1 MVFLGRMIRDLDD
14 IEDFK
19 KWLQTKDARAARL
32 EKEKK
37 EKLERA
43 LIEPKHMMD
52 ASDHYKGNIT
62 SRSPNHNSLH
72 CPTSRSVHSIHR
84 SIHTDGHMICQYLQV
99 HIYTW
104 SGFKCLS

>member
-1 MVFLGRMIRDLDD
+1 MYRCAIAIFWANFYGVSGRMIRDLDD

-52 ASDHYKGNIT
+52 ASDHYKGLFSEENYRGRQGDSMET
-62 SRSPNHNSLH
+62 CDTASRVILMTLVTLRRS
-72 CPTSRSVHSIHR
+72 CPI
-84 SIHTDGHMICQYLQV
+84 
-99 HIYTW
+99 
-104 SGFKCLS
+104 F

>member
-1 MVFLGRMIRDLDD
+1 MIRDIED

-43 LIEPKHMMD
+43 LIQPKHMMD
-52 ASDHYKGNIT
+52 ASEHYKGLPKIC
-62 SRSPNHNSLH
+62 LLAGL
-72 CPTSRSVHSIHR
+72 VHFHR
-84 SIHTDGHMICQYLQV
+84 SGQRRTIG
-99 HIYTW
+99 
-104 SGFKCLS
+104 

>member
-1 MVFLGRMIRDLDD
+1 MIRDLDD

-52 ASDHYKGNIT
+52 ASDHYKGDAT
-62 SRSPNHNSLH
+62 AQSPHRNTIHCDLIEVYYVSLNFFIMKR
-72 CPTSRSVHSIHR
+72 TR
-84 SIHTDGHMICQYLQV
+84 
-99 HIYTW
+99 
-104 SGFKCLS
+104 

>member
-1 MVFLGRMIRDLDD
+1 MIRDLDD

-52 ASDHYKGNIT
+52 ASDHYKGNT
-62 SRSPNHNSLH
+62 TARSLNHNSLH
-72 CPTSRSVHSIHR
+72 RDPIGVDQVS
-84 SIHTDGHMICQYLQV
+84 LQ
-99 HIYTW
+99 
-104 SGFKCLS
+104 FLS